1 MFYYR
6 HRTGD
11 KNNTWKRE
19 RETFKMQ
26 INYANKSVNIIEA
39 TVRARRAISNFTYI
53 IYTHTFEMRRR
64 KLAFRFIFLYLGQT

>member
-1 MFYYR
+1 
-6 HRTGD
+6 
-11 KNNTWKRE
+11 
-19 RETFKMQ
+19 MQ